1 MAQLKAK
8 IFEVEQGQNECVL
21 NNATA
26 MQLGF
31 NIYDRSQLSLRG
43 KQVVAIVDFSR
54 EAIAPGEIGLF
65 EEVAKF
71 LEAKSGELIS
81 IESLQRPMSLDYIKK
96 KLDNKMLS
104 AKEVHSIISDLMH
117 ENLSSTELA
126 AFITAIYINGLSMD
140 ETIALTNSI
149 AESGDSLKMDHAIAV
164 SEHSIGGVAGDR
176 VSMLLVP
183 IIASLG
189 MKIPKTAA
197 RAISSAS
204 GTADA
209 MEVLTRVS
217 LSVPEIEAVVAKT
230 NGCLVWGGAVR
241 LASADDKLIK
251 IRNPLR
257 LDPKPLLLSS
267 ILAKKKAEG
276 AQYVLIDIPV
286 GLGAKIERV
295 EEGKSLARDF
305 ESLGT
310 SLGMKIK
317 CLISDGSSP
326 VSMGIGPALEA
337 REVLHTLESNE
348 HNLLYEKSCQMAGIV
363 LHMVRGVSY
372 QEGYNIAV
380 QQMQSGRAYAKM
392 KEIIEAQ
399 GGDPNIRSADIEI
412 GKLRQKILSEERGKI
427 SHIDNRAISRIC
439 RMLGAPTDKKAG
451 IILKVKKGESVEN
464 GDELAELV
472 STSQRKLDFALEN
485 LPKANMFELEKII
498 IDLV

>member
-1 MAQLKAK
+1 MTQLKAK
-8 IFEVEQGQNECVL
+8 IFEVEQGQNECIL

-26 MQLGF
+26 MQLGLSV
-31 NIYDRSQLSLRG
+31 YDRVQLKLRG
-43 KQVVAIVDFSR
+43 RQVVAIVDCSH
-54 EAIAPGEIGLF
+54 EAIGPDELGLF
-65 EEVAKF
+65 EEVAKL
-71 LEAKSGELIS
+71 LEAQAGELIS
-81 IESLQRPMSLDYIKK
+81 LESLQRPSSLDYVKK

-104 AKEVHSIISDLMH
+104 QKEIHAIIEDLMH

-140 ETIALTNSI
+140 ETIALTNAI
-149 AESGDSLKMDHAIAV
+149 AQSGDMLKVDHSIVV

-183 IIASLG
+183 IMASLG
-189 MKIPKTAA
+189 IRIPKTAA

-204 GTADA
+204 GTADS
-209 MEVLTRVS
+209 MEVLTSVS
-217 LSVPEIEAVVAKT
+217 LSVPEIESVVQKT
-230 NGCLVWGGAVR
+230 NGCLVWGGAVK

-257 LDPKPLLLSS
+257 LDPKSLLLSS

-286 GLGAKIERV
+286 GRGAKIEKV
-295 EEGKSLARDF
+295 DEGRSLARDF
-305 ESLGT
+305 ESLGM

-317 CLISDGSSP
+317 CLISDGSAPMSE
-326 VSMGIGPALEA
+326 GIGPGLEA
-337 REVLHTLESNE
+337 REVLRTFETNE
-348 HNLLYEKSCQMAGIV
+348 HNLLFEKTCQMAGIL

-380 QQMQSGRAYAKM
+380 QQMQSGRAYEKL
-392 KEIIEAQ
+392 KEIIAAQ
-399 GGDPNIRSADIEI
+399 GGNSAIKSQDIEV
-412 GKLRQKILSEERGKI
+412 GKLRSKILSEERGKI

-451 IILKVKKGESVEN
+451 IIIKARKGESVEV

-472 STSQRKLDFALEN
+472 ATSQKRLDFAVRN
-485 LPKANMFELEKII
+485 LPGTKIFELEKIV